1 MTMRVLNSQEISQNE
16 QGSALVYTLMVL
28 LLLSL
33 LGLSVG
39 MVTVGSYRLSDSNRD
54 YTSAYYIAEA
64 GANQVNSDFTKKV
77 NDLYTESTTKDSFIV
92 AVNKEVSDLKGKS
105 FTYREQFNE
114 EVKGIINVT
123 GNFNDGYTFISEG
136 IIGNKTRT
144 VETDV
149 KVNWIEKSG
158 PITLPSLPPDAA
170 ILARN
175 KLLITNGT
183 LEGAAYI
190 SSKNRGAVY
199 LTGGQGGNKGSII
212 YPEGVTLE
220 HIIEGSNVYK
230 PTLKMVSR
238 NEPINWTAYN
248 EILKKI
254 KLDFNKPVEL
264 NKNNLGRLQKKEITD
279 GYTIHNVVTP
289 NGSVY
294 VNNWMVKHHD
304 IELDANKYIPKLVIE
319 TGKSANIILNKS
331 NITLAFD
338 EIVMESGSRVRI
350 KGLGDAEIHL
360 NKLDLQASGTNLDL
374 EVDGKLTIFVDD
386 LKVMSSSININN
398 NKNVTIIVNKTMT
411 FNQTSLINSTKGP
424 EQLLFVY
431 RGATPNFSNLTTIN
445 ANIFSINNTAPMT
458 IKDSEI
464 NGVFV
469 TDSKSVTYS
478 GGNGVRKSDMLLIA
492 PLANIELG
500 EGYNIAGAL
509 LGNEVK
515 LSGGGAL
522 TSKKI
527 DTSGFYFES
536 TNEGGFGD
544 LIITSP
550 IIEPN

>member
-1 MTMRVLNSQEISQNE
+1 MHMLKQKKIPENE

-33 LGLSVG
+33 LAISVG

-77 NDLYTESTTKDSFIV
+77 NDLYAESTTKDSFIV
-92 AVNKEVSDLKGKS
+92 AVNKEVSDLKGKT
-105 FTYREQFNE
+105 FTYPEQFNE
-114 EVKGIINVT
+114 EVKGNIDII

-136 IIGNKTRT
+136 TIGNKTRT
-144 VETDV
+144 VEMDV

-170 ILARN
+170 ILTRN

-183 LEGAAYI
+183 LKGAAYV

-199 LTGGQGGNKGSII
+199 LSGGQGGNEGSII

-238 NEPINWTAYN
+238 NEPINWTGYN
-248 EILKKI
+248 EILSQVKTKFEQPKTVNKSI
-254 KLDFNKPVEL
+254 LEKLPVDYVVKDTNKHQV
-264 NKNNLGRLQKKEITD
+264 ISAD
-279 GYTIHNVVTP
+279 
-289 NGSVY
+289 GSVLAD
-294 VNNWMVKHHD
+294 NWMLQFQNLSKHYD
-304 IELDANKYIPKLVIE
+304 VNLKSDTYIPKMIIGSGTKVRLKG
-319 TGKSANIILNKS
+319 TG
-331 NITLAFD
+331 NITIYID
-338 EIVMESGSRVRI
+338 
-350 KGLGDAEIHL
+350 
-360 NKLDLQASGTNLDL
+360 KLELQAGNALLDI
-374 EVDGKLTIFVDD
+374 EVDGNLTVVVDE
-386 LKVMSSSININN
+386 LKVMSSTINITN

-431 RGATPNFSNLTTIN
+431 RGATPNFSELTTIN
-445 ANIFSINNTAPMT
+445 ANIFSINNTAPMK
-458 IKDSEI
+458 INNSEI

-469 TDSKSVTYS
+469 TDSKSITYS
-478 GGNGVRKSDMLLIA
+478 GGNAGRESDMLLIA

-500 EGYNIAGAL
+500 AGYNIAGAL
-509 LGNEVK
+509 IGDKVTLT
-515 LSGGGAL
+515 GGGIL
-522 TSKKI
+522 TGKKI
-527 DTSGFYFES
+527 NTAGFYFES
-536 TNEGGFGD
+536 KNDTGSGD
-544 LIITSP
+544 LIISTP

>member
-1 MTMRVLNSQEISQNE
+1 MRVLNSQEISQNE

-39 MVTVGSYRLSDSNRD
+39 MVTVGSYKLSDSNRD

-64 GANQVNSDFTKKV
+64 GANQVKSDFTKKV
-77 NDLYTESTTKDSFIV
+77 NDLYTDSKTKDWFID

-144 VETDV
+144 VEMDV

-158 PITLPSLPPDAA
+158 PIALPPLPPDAA
-170 ILARN
+170 ILAKN
-175 KLLITNGT
+175 KLLITNGILKGT
-183 LEGAAYI
+183 AYI
-190 SSKNRGAVY
+190 SSKSRGAIY
-199 LTGGQGGNKGSII
+199 LSGGQGGNEGSII
-212 YPEGVTLE
+212 YPEGVTLK
-220 HIIEGSNVYK
+220 HIIGDSNVYT

-238 NEPINWTAYN
+238 NEKINWNAYD
-248 EILKKI
+248 EILSQI
-254 KLDFNKPVEL
+254 KSEFNQPIVV
-264 NKNNLGRLQKKEITD
+264 NKSVLEKLKVDYIVKDTNKHQVISSD
-279 GYTIHNVVTP
+279 
-289 NGSVY
+289 GSVLAD
-294 VNNWMVKHHD
+294 NWMLQFKNLSKHYD
-304 IELDANKYIPKLVIE
+304 VNLKSDTYIPKMIIGSGTKVRLNG
-319 TGKSANIILNKS
+319 TG
-331 NITLAFD
+331 NITVYID
-338 EIVMESGSRVRI
+338 
-350 KGLGDAEIHL
+350 
-360 NKLDLQASGTNLDL
+360 KLELQAGNALLDI
-374 EVDGKLTIFVDD
+374 EVDGNLTVVVDE

-398 NKNVTIIVNKTMT
+398 NKNVTIFVNKTMT

-431 RGATPNFSNLTTIN
+431 RGSTPNFSELTTIN

-469 TDSKSVTYS
+469 TDSKSITYS
-478 GGNGVRKSDMLLIA
+478 GGNAGRESDMLLIA

-500 EGYNIAGAL
+500 AGYNIAGAL
-509 LGNEVK
+509 IGDKVTLT
-515 LSGGGAL
+515 GGGIL
-522 TSKKI
+522 TGKKI
-527 DTSGFYFES
+527 NTAGFYFES
-536 TNEGGFGD
+536 QNDTGSGD
-544 LIITSP
+544 LIISTP